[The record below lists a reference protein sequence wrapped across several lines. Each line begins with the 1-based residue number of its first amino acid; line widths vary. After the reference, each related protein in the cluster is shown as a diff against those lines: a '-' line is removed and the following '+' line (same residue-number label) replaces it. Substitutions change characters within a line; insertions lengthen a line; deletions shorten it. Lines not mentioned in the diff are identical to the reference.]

1 MQAKY
6 RHLII
11 VTLVAMLSSFVSA
24 AAGQSAPEMTSPTP
38 GSTFDGP
45 SATFSWSAND
55 TAVNRWWL
63 YVGTSRGSRD
73 ILSSGSLNTT
83 SHTVTGLPTT
93 GAIVHVRL
101 WYNTGNWSFVDYQY
115 RSGWAVCPCFAVEQ
129 LDALYDELVGSRGG
143 EIGLFVRTGEGDFTR
158 RSGSRA

>member
-73 ILSSGSLNTT
+73 ILERLIR
-83 SHTVTGLPTT
+83 GLGRGVGR
-93 GAIVHVRL
+93 GA
-101 WYNTGNWSFVDYQY
+101 
-115 RSGWAVCPCFAVEQ
+115 A
-129 LDALYDELVGSRGG
+129 RGG
-143 EIGLFVRTGEGDFTR
+143 F
-158 RSGSRA
+158 S